1 MFDFKVEINVIVE
14 NSKSKIKVENKG
26 KKIVVS
32 TLNKIRYS
40 MLDFNLGTKTNV
52 DLYKK
57 YQLDE
62 IHSILNKRQQ
72 FNQQNYE
79 SNGNS

>member
-40 MLDFNLGTKTNV
+40 MLDFNLSTKTNV

>member
-1 MFDFKVEINVIVE
+1 MIVE

>member
-1 MFDFKVEINVIVE
+1 MFDFKVEIKKIVE

-40 MLDFNLGTKTNV
+40 MLDFNLSTKTNV

>member
-1 MFDFKVEINVIVE
+1 MIVE

-40 MLDFNLGTKTNV
+40 MLDFNLSTKTNV

>member
-1 MFDFKVEINVIVE
+1 
-14 NSKSKIKVENKG
+14 
-26 KKIVVS
+26 
-32 TLNKIRYS
+32 
-40 MLDFNLGTKTNV
+40 MLDFNLSTKTNV
-52 DLYKK
+52 GLYKK

>member
-1 MFDFKVEINVIVE
+1 MIVE

-40 MLDFNLGTKTNV
+40 MLDFNLGAKTNV